1 MTFQFSAPV
10 ALPRSFVQVVPS
22 FTAAGAIASSSD
34 FVAPCGVNGLLLP
47 VALVWSLFAVLGP
60 NMSML
65 RRATMHEMRKFPFG
79 DRSNVAP
86 HVKDWRRHQEKIC
99 LRGRI
104 GSVVRTDADVG
115 FGQNDRPTDT
125 VHLAINCR
133 RAGRWLPAPAVPRP
147 RPRAVRSAPNDDA
160 TESDLGLPANG
171 TYCAIRD
178 SARRHFVVRRLAKCP
193 DASYVFQETAVSNSC
208 LDRGRGQKP
217 SSSSSLALV
226 GVSWSRLSARA
237 LPSLNESIF
246 IPGSSAGRTDRSL
259 GRSVTHSERCPRPT
273 ICQVRFYG
281 MASGRGLSE
290 CSLGLTDSPG
300 EGGDRGIL
308 LCTGHFSSALI

>member
-65 RRATMHEMRKFPFG
+65 RRSTMHEMRKFPFG

-147 RPRAVRSAPNDDA
+147 RPRAVRSSPMMTPLRLNSAF
-160 TESDLGLPANG
+160 LPANG

-217 SSSSSLALV
+217 SSSSSFALV

-237 LPSLNESIF
+237 LPSLNESILSWD
-246 IPGSSAGRTDRSL
+246 PPADRPHRPTGHWMRRDATPTPSRLRLLRNGLGARPACLPDSAG
-259 GRSVTHSERCPRPT
+259 
-273 ICQVRFYG
+273 
-281 MASGRGLSE
+281 
-290 CSLGLTDSPG
+290 
-300 EGGDRGIL
+300 GGGGG
-308 LCTGHFSSALI
+308 C